1 MYLHK
6 EGACSCYKKNKWKS
20 TMMITFNGWMSFSS
34 VFSFGLLL
42 YFRII
47 CIIFDDL
54 LRKYMFIYM
63 NFECAYVISFGHT
76 VGIKGKSHAMLK
88 HFASTIYNCIVT
100 FRHVINL
107 VVFTWMG
114 IYWLHLFM
122 SGQIHFILP
131 HFPMIKNAQNASM

>member
-1 MYLHK
+1 MKINDDDYFQWLN
-6 EGACSCYKKNKWKS
+6 E
-20 TMMITFNGWMSFSS
+20 FF
-34 VFSFGLLL
+34 FGLQFWAFTLFQDYL
-42 YFRII
+42 YNIWWFKTTYDTGI
-47 CIIFDDL
+47 CMCE
-54 LRKYMFIYM
+54 YMFIYM

-76 VGIKGKSHAMLK
+76 VGIKRKSHAMLK